1 MGDKV
6 MKCGVIFKF
15 CLLLLGITFL
25 SACTGVEEVS
35 KKNEEAMVN
44 YMARAVTNHSK
55 TTRNKLIPV
64 RKKDLEKKVDI
75 EKEEQDKKERPVP
88 EKKGPTMGEVLGCS
102 DIGFTIGSVKLQNS
116 YVEGSYL
123 NLQPSGN
130 DKEFLVVRFK
140 MRNNSKKMINFQTG
154 SKNVQYVLHIGNKTI
169 SPLMT
174 LAQDDIM
181 YLEINLKP
189 NETGNALLFYQVN
202 KEQKYDDTYLEVACD
217 GKECKM
223 PFKIDKKNIRR
234 SY

>member
-15 CLLLLGITFL
+15 CLLLVGITFL
-25 SACTGVEEVS
+25 SGCTKIEEVS
-35 KKNEEAMVN
+35 KDNEEAMVN
-44 YMARAVTNHSK
+44 YMARVVTNHSK
-55 TTRNKLIPV
+55 TTRNKLVPV

-75 EKEEQDKKERPVP
+75 EKEKQGTKEQPVP
-88 EKKGPTMGEVLGCS
+88 EKKGPTMGEVLGCR
-102 DIGFTIGSVKLQNS
+102 DIDFSISSVKLQNS

-130 DKEFLVVRFK
+130 NKQFLVVRFK

-154 SKNVQYVLHIGNKTI
+154 SKSAQYVLHANNNTI

-181 YLEINLKP
+181 YLEIKLKP
-189 NETGNALLFYQVN
+189 NEVGNALLFYQVN
-202 KEQKYDDTYLEVACD
+202 KGQKYDDTYLEVMCD
-217 GKECKM
+217 GKECKL
-223 PFKIDKKNIRR
+223 PFKIDKK
-234 SY
+234 